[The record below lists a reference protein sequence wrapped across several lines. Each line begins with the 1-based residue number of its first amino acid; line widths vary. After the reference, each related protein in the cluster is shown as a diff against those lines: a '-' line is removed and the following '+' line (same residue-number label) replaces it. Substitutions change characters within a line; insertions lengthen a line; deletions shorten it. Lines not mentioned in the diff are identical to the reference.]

1 MNIVEASMR
10 IVPVIASL
18 KCFFVSVS
26 VPAAKPNGAATN
38 ANAARNMNPMA
49 LDVS

>member
-18 KCFFVSVS
+18 KRFFVSVS
-26 VPAAKPNGAATN
+26 IPLVKPNAEAMN
-38 ANAARNMNPMA
+38 AKVAKSRNPMEP
-49 LDVS
+49 DVS